1 MRYALALLA
10 LALASCSSVGP
21 GPSPGPSP
29 TPYLDLA
36 VVVRASGEGDVR
48 GHFGL
53 MQLSLVRW
61 HGNGSITIRPIH
73 PYLTFDGD
81 STWVVEPAPGKERE
95 AQHAVR
101 TGAILIRRNGVP
113 GALNAPGTIAASQGV
128 TP

>member
-1 MRYALALLA
+1 MRHALLVA
-10 LALASCSSVGP
+10 SLLLASCTSPGP

-53 MQLSLVRW
+53 MQISLVRW

-73 PYLTFDGD
+73 PYITFDGD

-95 AQHAVR
+95 AQEAVMSGR
-101 TGAILIRRNGVP
+101 ILIRRNGVP
-113 GALNAPGTIAASQGV
+113 SALHAPGTIAALED
-128 TP
+128 